1 MKVKPIRRAPS
12 DGEDSS
18 PPPNASSILIFPT
31 ALSSPLQGSLFEIAP
46 SSHVADLIDFAANLV
61 NYDPKLLEAITDD
74 LDAHALAKKEQR
86 LDDKRWRDS
95 QTEPLM
101 EVPLNKPGPLKLET
115 GRPRIAPLCVLA
127 FLLLRGWFGR
137 GYKDGHF
144 RTLTTESLSLRT
156 FLENMGQSLPGA
168 GTLEEN
174 LNAVSNT
181 TRHAIHR
188 AQLALAL
195 GEELDDFEII
205 RGDST
210 AVSSASAYPTDSGTI
225 ARLLLR
231 MCSPLEKLEKLGL
244 KQSPANELATWK
256 SEIEQLKFRIGTLT
270 SSSAKQAEE
279 AAEREA
285 SAVVQVFDNQRNK
298 EKKESA
304 KQKLQRELYER
315 LYALGEEIL
324 PMLEEHVIL
333 ATQQIRN
340 EACGPKEQSQRER
353 FIDEFKADL
362 ESTRLGIVQSRRR
375 VCEGKKPSAAGKM
388 PLSISDQSAS
398 IIMKGGWERTFGY
411 RPQLSFSKSNLVT
424 ALIVPEG
431 NAADQAQYISL
442 VEVTIENTGVIP
454 KVVSADDG
462 YTGAEQMSEC
472 LALGVKIVSFSGARG
487 KALLGE
493 EKWNSEPYQEAR
505 RERNGAESGIGVL
518 KAAERFG
525 QLATCGIENVRGEFL
540 EKVISCNAIKI
551 VNLRK
556 QKYEEENGKRWN
568 AGLPGGR
575 QKVS

>member
-1 MKVKPIRRAPS
+1 
-12 DGEDSS
+12 
-18 PPPNASSILIFPT
+18 
-31 ALSSPLQGSLFEIAP
+31 
-46 SSHVADLIDFAANLV
+46 
-61 NYDPKLLEAITDD
+61 
-74 LDAHALAKKEQR
+74 
-86 LDDKRWRDS
+86 
-95 QTEPLM
+95 
-101 EVPLNKPGPLKLET
+101 
-115 GRPRIAPLCVLA
+115 
-127 FLLLRGWFGR
+127 
-137 GYKDGHF
+137 
-144 RTLTTESLSLRT
+144 
-156 FLENMGQSLPGA
+156 
-168 GTLEEN
+168 
-174 LNAVSNT
+174 
-181 TRHAIHR
+181 
-188 AQLALAL
+188 
-195 GEELDDFEII
+195 
-205 RGDST
+205 
-210 AVSSASAYPTDSGTI
+210 
-225 ARLLLR
+225 
-231 MCSPLEKLEKLGL
+231 
-244 KQSPANELATWK
+244 
-256 SEIEQLKFRIGTLT
+256 
-270 SSSAKQAEE
+270 
-279 AAEREA
+279 
-285 SAVVQVFDNQRNK
+285 
-298 EKKESA
+298 
-304 KQKLQRELYER
+304 
-315 LYALGEEIL
+315 
-324 PMLEEHVIL
+324 MLEEHVIL

-472 LALGVKIVSFSGARG
+472 LALGVKIVSFSGAR
-487 KALLGE
+487 
-493 EKWNSEPYQEAR
+493 

-525 QLATCGIENVRGEFL
+525 QLATCGIENVRGELL
-540 EKVISCNAIKI
+540 EKVISYNAIKI